1 MNDSSSLHYVENRTY
16 DELAVGQSA
25 RLVRT
30 LALSDIQAFAAVSGD
45 YNPTHIDAEYAV
57 QTLFNGVVA
66 HGMWGATLISSLLG
80 TSFPGAGTVYVEQS
94 LHFELPVR
102 VGDTLTVIVTVTA
115 MEDATKRVTLACE
128 VINQAG
134 TPVLKGTAVVLAPT
148 QKVRRQAINVPQVR
162 TFDPQARLDALLA
175 TVAHLEA
182 VRCAVVHPCDPES
195 LRGAVNAAHFGLI
208 RPVLIAPEAKL
219 RSVAEAAGV
228 DLSGIE
234 IQSVEHS
241 VAAADRAAELAAAGD
256 VEALMKG
263 SLHTDE
269 LMRAVVTTRALR
281 TKRRLSHVFRFD
293 VPMYDKPLLI
303 TDAAI
308 NIKPTLEEKADII
321 QNAINLSHALGNDCP
336 NVAILSAVETVNV
349 KMQSTLDAAA
359 LCKMSDRGQI
369 TGGNLDGPLAFDNAV
384 SMEAVRIKG
393 IKSTVAG
400 NADILAVPDLES
412 GNMLAKQLEY
422 LAGATTCGIVLGA
435 RIPIALT
442 SRADSAN
449 ARVASAALALLLA
462 HRNREVQP

>member
-1 MNDSSSLHYVENRTY
+1 MNSPSPSYIENITY
-16 DELAVGQSA
+16 DELTIGQSA
-25 RLVRT
+25 RLIRT

-45 YNPTHIDAEYAV
+45 YNPTHVDAEYAV

-80 TSFPGAGTVYVEQS
+80 TSFPGPGTVYVDQT
-94 LHFELPVR
+94 LHFMLPVR
-102 VGDTLTVIVTVTA
+102 VGDTLTVIATVTA
-115 MEDATKRVTLACE
+115 KTDASKRVTLDCQ

-134 TPVLKGTAVVLAPT
+134 TTVLSGTALVLAPT
-148 QKVRRQAINVPQVR
+148 QKVRRHAINVPQLR

-175 TVAHLEA
+175 SVSHLQA

-195 LRGAVNAAHFGLI
+195 LRGAANAAHFGLI
-208 RPVLIAPEAKL
+208 VPVLIAPEAKL
-219 RSVAEAAGV
+219 RAVAEAAGV
-228 DLSGIE
+228 DLSGME

-241 VAAADRAAELAAAGD
+241 VAAADRAAELAASGD

-321 QNAINLSHALGNDCP
+321 QNAINLSHALGNARP

-359 LCKMSDRGQI
+359 LCKMADRGQI
-369 TGGNLDGPLAFDNAV
+369 TGGDLDGPLAFDNAV

-393 IKSTVAG
+393 IESKVAG

-422 LAGATTCGIVLGA
+422 LAGATTCGVVLGA
-435 RIPIALT
+435 RVPIALT

-449 ARVASAALALLLA
+449 ARVASAALALMLA